1 MGRHLRLVDP
11 LRPPPLRPP
20 HGGRGL
26 PPPRARLPDRR
37 LQERGRA
44 RPAPRVELGHRRR
57 DAAPD
62 PLPLLHRLPA
72 ALGPARLLG
81 GHGRHQHRRLDP
93 LRRAPHPR
101 APDRRARH
109 RPGDAHPLLRPARDP
124 PARRPGRALRVP
136 HVADP
141 EGRRPR
147 PRRPRGDAAGEGGR
161 GAGQDED
168 LHAPRRRPGHGPDH
182 PRREPRGPR
191 PHRQRGARPRPPR
204 GGRRARHLRGD
215 QRPGLASSA
224 RRSRRR
230 PTPS

>member
-1 MGRHLRLVDP
+1 MGRDLRLVDP

-20 HGGRGL
+20 HGGRGV
-26 PPPRARLPDRR
+26 PPPRAGLPDRR

-44 RPAPRVELGHRRR
+44 RPAPRVELGQRGR
-57 DAAPD
+57 DAGPD
-62 PLPLLHRLPA
+62 PLPVVHRLPA

-81 GHGRHQHRRLDP
+81 GHGRHQHRRVGP
-93 LRRAPHPR
+93 LGRPPGARAD
-101 APDRRARH
+101 DRRAQH
-109 RPGDAHPLLRPARDP
+109 RPGHPHPVLRPARDP

-147 PRRPRGDAAGEGGR
+147 PRRPRGHAAGEGGR

-168 LHAPRRRPGHGPDH
+168 LHAPRRRPRHGPDH

-191 PHRQRGARPRPPR
+191 PHRQRRARPRPPR
-204 GGRRARHLRGD
+204 GGLRARHLRGD
-215 QRPGLASSA
+215 QRAGLLHPLAPRGGGQ
-224 RRSRRR
+224 RRS
-230 PTPS
+230 